1 MISQGPV
8 PKHEQLRLL
17 LLRECTERLRPGDA
31 LPSERQLC
39 EEHGVSRI
47 TVREA
52 VGQLVAEGVLVRV
65 RGKGT
70 FVAERRV
77 QSRLH
82 LASFTQDMRRRGHEP
97 RTAVLGL
104 SEVAPP
110 GHVRAA
116 LRLRRQDSAVWVRR
130 LRTADGEPM
139 ALEDSWYVP
148 ALVPGLTREDAEGSL
163 YALFAD
169 RYGLVIDSAEQT
181 VTAVT
186 AGPDDAPLLGVPLG
200 APLLLFD
207 RVSCAAG
214 RPVEVTSSWYRA
226 DRYSVSMSLDRTS
239 PERPTEGQP

>member
-1 MISQGPV
+1 MIVDGPV
-8 PKHEQLRLL
+8 PKHEQLRAH

-31 LPSERQLC
+31 LASERRLC

-70 FVAERRV
+70 FVADRRV
-77 QSRLH
+77 QTRLH

-97 RTAVLGL
+97 RTSVLGFGAQ
-104 SEVAPP
+104 APP
-110 GHVRAA
+110 AHVRTG
-116 LRLRRQDSAVWVRR
+116 LGLRRSESALLVRR

-139 ALEDSWYVP
+139 ALEESWYAP
-148 ALVPGLTREDAEGSL
+148 RSVPGLTREDAEGSL
-163 YALFAD
+163 YALFAQ

-181 VTAVT
+181 VTAV
-186 AGPDDAPLLGVPLG
+186 AAAPDDAALLGVPAG

-207 RVSCAAG
+207 RTSCAAG
-214 RPVEVTSSWYRA
+214 RAVEVTASWYRA
-226 DRYSVSMSLDRTS
+226 DRYSVAMSLHRT
-239 PERPTEGQP
+239 PTEGQP